1 MEAMPHRVELLVPAT
16 AAGGR
21 LDAWLSA
28 ELHVPRARAA
38 ALAQAGAVL
47 VDGRR
52 AAKSTRLRGGERIAV
67 EEASPDQQQVV
78 PPPLPE
84 VVWEDEH
91 VLVVDKPPGL
101 VVHPAPGHRGQTL
114 VELLG
119 HGEGASFEPRAVHR
133 LDRDTSGLMLVAKG
147 EPAQRQLQA
156 VLRRREVEREYL
168 ALAGGRLESRT
179 GTIDAPIGR
188 DPRRRTRMS
197 TTTDKPREARTH
209 FEVEELLEK
218 FTLVRVRLE
227 TGRTHQIRAHMAAIG
242 HPICGDPQYGGAKCG
257 RRLGLTRQFL
267 HAAKLRFRHPVGGAD
282 TCCESK
288 PPADLQET
296 QLAATREPV
305 SGGPDGG

>member
-1 MEAMPHRVELLVPAT
+1 MKAMPRRVELLVPPT

-67 EEASPDQQQVV
+67 EDASPDQPQAF

-84 VVWEDEH
+84 VVWEDQH

-119 HGEGASFEPRAVHR
+119 DREGASSFEPRAVHR

-197 TTTDKPREARTH
+197 TVTGNPREARTH
-209 FEVEELLEK
+209 FEVERFVDG
-218 FTLVRVRLE
+218 FTLARVHLE
-227 TGRTHQIRAHMAAIG
+227 TGRTHQIRAHFAAIG
-242 HPICGDPQYGGAKCG
+242 HPLAGDREYGG
-257 RRLGLTRQFL
+257 RPVPGLERQFL
-267 HAAKLRFRHPVGGAD
+267 HSARLSAG
-282 TCCESK
+282 
-288 PPADLQET
+288 PALV
-296 QLAATREPV
+296 R
-305 SGGPDGG
+305 

>member
-1 MEAMPHRVELLVPAT
+1 MPRSPELLVPV
-16 AAGGR
+16 AAAEAR
-21 LDAWLSA
+21 LDAWLAA
-28 ELHVPRARAA
+28 ELGIPRARAA

-67 EEASPDQQQVV
+67 EEPTPALPDAA
-78 PPPLPE
+78 PPPRPA

-114 VELLG
+114 VEVLG
-119 HGEGASFEPRAVHR
+119 GVEDTSLEPRAVHR

-168 ALAGGRLESRT
+168 ALVAGRLRSRS

-209 FEVEELLEK
+209 FEVEELLK
-218 FTLVRVRLE
+218 GFTLVRVRLE
-227 TGRTHQIRAHMAAIG
+227 TGRTHQIRAHFAAIG
-242 HPICGDPQYGGAKCG
+242 HPLAGDREYG
-257 RRLGLTRQFL
+257 RRLVPGLERQFL
-267 HAAKLRFRHPVGGAD
+267 HSARLALVLPWTGDRRVWRSPL
-282 TCCESK
+282 
-288 PPADLQET
+288 PPDLDVALEG
-296 QLAATREPV
+296 RK
-305 SGGPDGG
+305 

>member
-1 MEAMPHRVELLVPAT
+1 MPHRVELLVPAT

-21 LDAWLSA
+21 LDAWLAA

-67 EEASPDQQQVV
+67 EEASPDQPQAV

-91 VLVVDKPPGL
+91 LLVVDKPPGL

-114 VELLG
+114 VEMLG
-119 HGEGASFEPRAVHR
+119 DGEGASSFEPRAVHR

-197 TTTDKPREARTH
+197 TVTDKPREARTH
-209 FEVEELLEK
+209 FEVERVPGRIHARAGAPRDGANASDPGP
-218 FTLVRVRLE
+218 FRRDRASARRGPGVR
-227 TGRTHQIRAHMAAIG
+227 RAGPCPGWSASSCTAPG
-242 HPICGDPQYGGAKCG
+242 SRSTCPGPASATNGAPS
-257 RRLGLTRQFL
+257 L
-267 HAAKLRFRHPVGGAD
+267 
-282 TCCESK
+282 
-288 PPADLQET
+288 PADLR
-296 QLAATREPV
+296 AALEAALQGRGTF
-305 SGGPDGG
+305 

>member
-67 EEASPDQQQVV
+67 EEASADQPQAV

-91 VLVVDKPPGL
+91 VMVVDKPPGL

-119 HGEGASFEPRAVHR
+119 DREVASSFEPRAVHR

-227 TGRTHQIRAHMAAIG
+227 TGRTHQIRAHMAAIR
-242 HPICGDPQYGGAKCG
+242 HPLAGDRDYGGPDVP
-257 RRLGLTRQFL
+257 GLERQFL
-267 HAAKLRFRHPVGGAD
+267 HSSRLALVLPWSGEHHEWRS
-282 TCCESK
+282 EL
-288 PPADLQET
+288 PADLR
-296 QLAATREPV
+296 AALEAALQAR
-305 SGGPDGG
+305 GPF

>member
-1 MEAMPHRVELLVPAT
+1 MPRSPELLVPVA
-16 AAGGR
+16 AAGAR
-21 LDAWLSA
+21 LDAWLAA
-28 ELHVPRARAA
+28 ELDIPRARAA

-47 VDGRR
+47 VDGRP

-67 EEASPDQQQVV
+67 EEPPAGTPDAA
-78 PPPLPE
+78 PPPRPA

-91 VLVVDKPPGL
+91 MLVVDKPPGL

-119 HGEGASFEPRAVHR
+119 SGEGAAFPPRAVHR

-168 ALAGGRLESRT
+168 ALVAGRLRSRS

-209 FEVEELLEK
+209 FEVKELLEG

-227 TGRTHQIRAHMAAIG
+227 TGRTHQIRAHFAAIG
-242 HPICGDPQYGGAKCG
+242 HPLAGDTEYGG
-257 RRLGLTRQFL
+257 RLVPGLERQFL
-267 HAAKLRFRHPVGGAD
+267 HSARLALDLPWSGVHH
-282 TCCESK
+282 EWSSEL
-288 PPADLQET
+288 PADLR
-296 QLAATREPV
+296 AALGAAA
-305 SGGPDGG
+305 S

>member
-197 TTTDKPREARTH
+197 TVTGNPREARTH
-209 FEVEELLEK
+209 FEVERFVDG
-218 FTLVRVRLE
+218 FTLARVHLE
-227 TGRTHQIRAHMAAIG
+227 TGRTHQIRAHFAAIG
-242 HPICGDPQYGGAKCG
+242 HPLAGDGEYGG
-257 RRLGLTRQFL
+257 RPVPGLERQFL
-267 HAAKLRFRHPVGGAD
+267 HSARLALDLPWSGERHEWRSGL
-282 TCCESK
+282 
-288 PPADLQET
+288 PADLQEALERVDT
-296 QLAATREPV
+296 
-305 SGGPDGG
+305 